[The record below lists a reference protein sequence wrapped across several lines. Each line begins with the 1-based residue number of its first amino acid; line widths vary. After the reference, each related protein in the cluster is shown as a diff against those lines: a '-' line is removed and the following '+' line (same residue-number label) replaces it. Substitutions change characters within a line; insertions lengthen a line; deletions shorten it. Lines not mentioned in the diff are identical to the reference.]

1 MAGWHWLSFGRRSP
15 LTRAGSLLQPSLDPL
30 PPYILTEAQLR
41 SQRYWHL
48 LYWENPGRSPC
59 GRQHLRADSH
69 CVASPRVWV
78 LQELQE
84 YLIED
89 SDNEVQTVES

>member
-1 MAGWHWLSFGRRSP
+1 MALAQLCAMQP
-15 LTRAGSLLQPSLDPL
+15 LAHAGSLLQPSLDPL

-48 LYWENPGRSPC
+48 LCWQSPGRGPC
-59 GRQHLRADSH
+59 GHQHLRADFH
-69 CVASPRVWV
+69 CVAFPRAWV

-89 SDNEVQTVES
+89 SDDEAQIGES